1 MVKSG
6 WPAASSATVTVPVGT
21 PGTVAM
27 KSVWIPR
34 AAASARPLRPRS
46 SSPTALTKATLWPRR
61 RAWTARLKGA
71 PPKWALPSIR
81 SQRISP
87 IERRFTVIVCAMQMH
102 QASGINSTL
111 IRSTAAAAL
120 GGLLFGF
127 DTAVISGTTRAL
139 TDVYALTPGM
149 LGVTVS
155 SALAGTVVGSALAAE
170 PADRYGRK
178 ASLGLLA
185 VLYML
190 TSIGCAVAWNLH

>member
-1 MVKSG
+1 MNDSN
-6 WPAASSATVTVPVGT
+6 S
-21 PGTVAM
+21 
-27 KSVWIPR
+27 
-34 AAASARPLRPRS
+34 
-46 SSPTALTKATLWPRR
+46 
-61 RAWTARLKGA
+61 
-71 PPKWALPSIR
+71 
-81 SQRISP
+81 
-87 IERRFTVIVCAMQMH
+87 
-102 QASGINSTL
+102 INSTL
-111 IRSTAAAAL
+111 MRSTAAAAL

-155 SALAGTVVGSALAAE
+155 SALAGTVVGSALAGQ

-190 TSIGCAVAWNLH
+190 TSIGCALA